1 MKVLMID
8 NYDSFTYNLVQ
19 YLGELGAEVEV
30 VRNDQIGVNDIL
42 GSDASHIMVSPGPCT
57 PNEAG
62 ISMAAIEALG
72 GIKPILGVCL
82 GHQSIGQVFGGRIIH
97 ANQIMHGKT
106 SMVKH
111 TGVGVF
117 SGLADP
123 FEATRYHSL
132 VIDKQSLPDC
142 LELTAWTVN
151 DEHTRCQVV
160 VDHQLIA
167 QHQQDIRCL
176 VFVWIR
182 AIGQLWLDIADR
194 IITKVTDQAAV
205 EFGQALG
212 LGNLEKIQVVFDKLE
227 RIVGFFLAD
236 DLAINLKYGST
247 TEYLQTLATGQA
259 YDRVAT
265 PFFTPLY
272 RFKQVSV
279 SLVGQFQVGTERCV
293 QIGEYFTY
301 QRDAVIFAL
310 YLIELLK
317 IHGKY
322 SKRVNKGT
330 TKQRCGITIASKYC
344 LPCYV

>member
-97 ANQIMHGKT
+97 ANEIMHGKT

-151 DEHTRCQVV
+151 DDGS
-160 VDHQLIA
+160 VDEIMGVRH
-167 QHQQDIRCL
+167 
-176 VFVWIR
+176 
-182 AIGQLWLDIADR
+182 
-194 IITKVTDQAAV
+194 K
-205 EFGQALG
+205 
-212 LGNLEKIQVVFDKLE
+212 K
-227 RIVGFFLAD
+227 
-236 DLAINLKYGST
+236 LAIEGVQFHPESIL
-247 TEYLQTLATGQA
+247 TEHGH
-259 YDRVAT
+259 
-265 PFFTPLY
+265 
-272 RFKQVSV
+272 
-279 SLVGQFQVGTERCV
+279 
-293 QIGEYFTY
+293 
-301 QRDAVIFAL
+301 
-310 YLIELLK
+310 ELL
-317 IHGKY
+317 
-322 SKRVNKGT
+322 RNFLNM
-330 TKQRCGITIASKYC
+330 GI
-344 LPCYV
+344 